1 MAKRPI
7 RALDTAETTAVAT
20 TRSSLCSSP
29 IAMLMMRALTGRM
42 KDMVKKV
49 TVPARIS
56 VHHVTPLRFTKNG
69 SARFK
74 WATSYA
80 TPVFSHTQD
89 LQPDDCSVC
98 SVFGSSSM
106 VGSIAVAASR
116 SVSIARRLRQFFFFL
131 GDPVVELSNTGKVV
145 KGLFRIGRRRRR
157 ASVVLRGRLAVTM
170 DCGEKRLGIACSEK
184 NTHHSDPTCG
194 AEDGEGGGEALDEEH
209 NQTSRKKMNSFL

>member
-1 MAKRPI
+1 
-7 RALDTAETTAVAT
+7 
-20 TRSSLCSSP
+20 
-29 IAMLMMRALTGRM
+29 MLMMRALTGRM

-89 LQPDDCSVC
+89 LQPDDRSVC

-106 VGSIAVAASR
+106 VGSIA
-116 SVSIARRLRQFFFFL
+116 RRLRQFFFFW
-131 GDPVVELSNTGKVV
+131 GDPVVELSNTGQVV

-157 ASVVLRGRLAVTM
+157 ASVVLRRGGRL
-170 DCGEKRLGIACSEK
+170 
-184 NTHHSDPTCG
+184 
-194 AEDGEGGGEALDEEH
+194 
-209 NQTSRKKMNSFL
+209 